1 MKTLLSLAAFGVM
14 AFSCTLSAQPKLEIV
29 ENDHLKGETYD
40 WGTISFKQSPLKAD
54 ITLKNSGTE
63 KLTLNDPKPTC
74 GCTTAPLEKKEL
86 APGESTTMHVTLNVS
101 HAGPVTKSISLTSN
115 DPNSATK
122 IMYLKANIERALN
135 LSPSYL
141 SFSDLEVGKESTVTV
156 KVVNSSKE
164 DVTISDFSASN
175 GAKINLDKPVVIK
188 AGGEVS
194 LTASAKPDKVGYY
207 NTTVTMKTTHP
218 DFPTLEVQG
227 YGNVMEPKQSKVFNT
242 LSTPAK

>member
-1 MKTLLSLAAFGVM
+1 MKTLLSLAACGVM

-29 ENDHLKGETYD
+29 QTDHLKGETYD

-54 ITLKNSGTE
+54 VTLKNAGTE

-86 APGESTTMHVTLNVS
+86 APGESTVMHITLNVS

-115 DPNSATK
+115 DPTSGTK

-135 LSPSYL
+135 ISPSYL
-141 SFSDLEVGKESTVTV
+141 SFNELEVGKESSVMV
-156 KVVNSSKE
+156 KISNSSKE
-164 DVTISDFSASN
+164 DVTVSEFTASN
-175 GAKINLDKPVVIK
+175 GATVDLKKPVVIK

-194 LTASAKPDKVGYY
+194 LTAFAKPDKVGYY
-207 NTTVTMKTTHP
+207 NTTVTMKTSHP
-218 DFPTLEVQG
+218 DFPVLEVQG
-227 YGNVMEPKQSKVFNT
+227 YGNVMEPKQSKVFT
-242 LSTPAK
+242 SPAANK